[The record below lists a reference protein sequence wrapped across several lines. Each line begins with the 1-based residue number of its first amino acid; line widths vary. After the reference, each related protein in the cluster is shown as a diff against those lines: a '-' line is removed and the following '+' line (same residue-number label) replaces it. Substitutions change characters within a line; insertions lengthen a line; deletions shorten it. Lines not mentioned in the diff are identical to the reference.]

1 MLYGVC
7 NLGRWGGYERVA
19 GLGGAPRGG
28 GKYELGASGDPA
40 NLVGFDLGGCENAFG
55 WGVKMGSCTEIP
67 RAVEFSS
74 SSSSS
79 PSSASDDAPSEA
91 DEIAVGGR
99 ASWRK
104 RGGSASVELV
114 MT

>member
-1 MLYGVC
+1 
-7 NLGRWGGYERVA
+7 
-19 GLGGAPRGG
+19 
-28 GKYELGASGDPA
+28 
-40 NLVGFDLGGCENAFG
+40 
-55 WGVKMGSCTEIP
+55 MGSCTEVP
-67 RAVEFSS
+67 RAVEF

-91 DEIAVGGR
+91 DEIVVGGR
-99 ASWRK
+99 TSWRK